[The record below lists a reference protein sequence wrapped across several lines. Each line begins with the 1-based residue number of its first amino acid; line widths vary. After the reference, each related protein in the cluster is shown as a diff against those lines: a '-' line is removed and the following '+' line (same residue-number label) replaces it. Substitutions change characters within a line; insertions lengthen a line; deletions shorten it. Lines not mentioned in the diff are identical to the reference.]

1 MRILITGV
9 TGRIGANLAAAL
21 VEDGHEVRGFVWPGD
36 PRVEKLA
43 PLALDLRTG
52 SLTNADDL
60 TEAMRGVQVVYHL
73 GAAFQGGGPFTDDD
87 YFETNVR
94 GAYNALQ
101 AAREQDDLRAFVFA
115 GTDALYDKYPP
126 GGVPEPIREDDA
138 VRRPRGWYALSKA
151 MGEDMCVSYAAAY
164 GLPTVVLRFSM
175 VLGAGEILDWP
186 QFRLSGLK
194 GRPELAP
201 LWDGRERLVIL
212 RDENGRAHKK
222 HVADVRD
229 IVHGCV
235 CALDAPDAVGEVIQL
250 GAPSAFTWD
259 DAVPYLSD
267 SIGVPYVDARV
278 SGGTTYYEYDL
289 SKARRLLGF
298 QPKYDVRRMIDDA
311 VAFRAGED
319 IGVLP
324 TR

>member
-21 VEDGHEVRGFVWPGD
+21 VKQGHDVRGFVWPGD

-43 PLALDLRTG
+43 SLSLDLRTG
-52 SLTNADDL
+52 SLTNAADL
-60 TEAMRGVQVVYHL
+60 TNAMRGVQAVYHL
-73 GAAFQGGGPFTDDD
+73 GAAFQGGGPFSDDD

-94 GAYNALQ
+94 GAYNSLQ
-101 AAREQDDLRAFVFA
+101 AARELEDLRAFVFA

-126 GGVPEPIREDDA
+126 GGVADPIREDDA
-138 VRRPRGWYALSKA
+138 VRRPRGWYALSKS
-151 MGEDMCVSYAAAY
+151 MGEDMCVSYHGSY
-164 GLPTVVLRFSM
+164 GMPTVVLRFSM
-175 VLGAGEILDWP
+175 VVGAGEILDWP
-186 QFRLSGLK
+186 QFRLSSLK
-194 GRPELAP
+194 SRPELAP
-201 LWDGRERLVIL
+201 LWDGEERLVIL

-222 HVADVRD
+222 HIADVRD

-235 CALDAPDAVGEVIQL
+235 RALDAPNAAGEVIQL
-250 GAPSAFTWD
+250 GGPSAFTWD
-259 DAVPYLSD
+259 DAVPHLSD
-267 SIGVPYVDARV
+267 RTGIPVVDARV
-278 SGGTTYYEYDL
+278 SGGVTYYEYDL

-298 QPKYDVRRMIDDA
+298 EPEVDIRRMIDDA

-324 TR
+324 TI

>member
-21 VEDGHEVRGFVWPGD
+21 VEQEHEVRGFVWPGD

-43 PLALDLRTG
+43 SLSLDLRTG
-52 SLTNADDL
+52 SLRDADDVRD
-60 TEAMRGVQVVYHL
+60 AMRGVQVVYHL
-73 GAAFQGGGPFTDDD
+73 GAAFQGGGPFSDDD

-94 GAYNALQ
+94 GTFNALQ
-101 AAREQDDLRAFVFA
+101 AAREQDDLRRFVFA
-115 GTDALYDKYPP
+115 GTDALYDKYVP
-126 GGVPEPIREDDA
+126 GGLAEPIREDDA
-138 VRRPRGWYALSKA
+138 VRQPGGWYALSKA
-151 MGEDMCVSYAAAY
+151 MGEDMCVSYHGAY
-164 GLPTVVLRFSM
+164 GLPAVVLRFSM

-186 QFRLSGLK
+186 QFRLSALK

-201 LWDGRERLVIL
+201 MWDGEERLVVL

-222 HVADVRD
+222 HIADVRD
-229 IVHGCV
+229 IVHGCL
-235 CALDAPDAVGEVIQL
+235 CAMGAPNAVGEVIQL

-259 DAVPYLSD
+259 EAVPYLSEKTG
-267 SIGVPYVDARV
+267 IPYIEANV
-278 SGGTTYYEYDL
+278 SGTPTYYEYDL

-298 QPKYDVRRMIDDA
+298 RPQYDARRMIDDA
-311 VAFRAGED
+311 IAFRAGDD

-324 TR
+324 TT